1 MNISTNG
8 KPPEILG
15 KMVSF
20 KTPRDG
26 IKEGEV
32 KSIMPLKKTV
42 DIQCEGE
49 RWLNVPL
56 DQIIETQ

>member
-1 MNISTNG
+1 MKISTNG

-15 KMVSF
+15 KTVSF
-20 KTPRDG
+20 KTLDG
-26 IKEGEV
+26 IKRGEV
-32 KSIMPLKKTV
+32 KATMPIKKTV

-56 DQIIETQ
+56 DQIIETH